1 MSRFLEFRSVL
12 RDLRKH
18 VFRAGKV
25 TAATLK
31 VRTTG
36 DSFTSVAWKYAYLWP
51 LDENT
56 GLGGEGYPTISGRVT
71 LWRAGETS
79 APRADDQVVIGSKT
93 YLIVRVQPRL
103 NGDESSNFAVY
114 DCQIAV

>member
-1 MSRFLEFRSVL
+1 MPGFYGHRSVL
-12 RDLRKH
+12 RDLKRH
-18 VFRAGKV
+18 LRRTGKV

-36 DSFTSVAWKYAYLWP
+36 DTFTSVAWKYSYLWP

-56 GLGGEGYPTISGRVT
+56 GLGGDGFPTIGGMVT
-71 LWRAGETS
+71 LWRLGETS
-79 APRADDQVVIGSKT
+79 APRADDQVVIGTRT